1 MEILIY
7 DITDDLPNLIKD
19 GVYSSYNKGG
29 KNINKLVPRNNTEE
43 IYVEDD
49 TITTNPVLNN
59 NSYKG
64 NFYYFGIWKDANSL
78 YDIEKNYFTR

>member
-1 MEILIY
+1 MINEGLIL
-7 DITDDLPNLIKD
+7 
-19 GVYSSYNKGG
+19 S
-29 KNINKLVPRNNTEE
+29 
-43 IYVEDD
+43 
-49 TITTNPVLNN
+49 LNN

>member
-1 MEILIY
+1 MK
-7 DITDDLPNLIKD
+7 PNKPIKRTPLKR
-19 GVYSSYNKGG
+19 STKKIAKRSQK
-29 KNINKLVPRNNTEE
+29 TEE